1 MKKQTLK
8 KNRFVKRSKN
18 RDKNVSSNKT
28 KKKKIIRGKR
38 SDGKRRVFSN
48 KHSGKIQN
56 VNEIKTSKKL
66 RYKKQNNN
74 NDDKTLKKLRY
85 KTKEKTRK
93 KKKYKGGKKRTLK
106 KRRITGGSL
115 SLDDFKKHF
124 IGNIDYDEII
134 YKYFVYHRGVIIKKL
149 GQIATGIKDDN
160 DNLYYKSLQV
170 FILLT
175 SLIQH
180 GEFCL
185 PADVASKGGGGGRV
199 AALAAAA
206 AAAAPAKRRGTY
218 KLLVGKVAA
227 YIGEPEKLTEQSSGG
242 VIHATK
248 ILEKICTTTM
258 KTNFNSIF
266 EDSKSKIDKAKTFTS
281 NEDIAKDI
289 FSIIQSYLGDSV
301 KPYTMDILYQTI
313 ATEDPNCGDTA
324 MAEGLLVSVLS
335 KRTEGNTLDEFY
347 NDGRDAVDVNDM
359 NNVTKLAE
367 VLYTKYLSYLAD
379 LPEPTAAAVKP
390 VKSAAAADE
399 IKETSKQL
407 LIGMIP
413 KYFGE
418 PMITAKQAQH
428 IFLFLFREDA
438 NYNELYEA
446 QSADTPKEKA
456 SAMYKWCCEHRLRE
470 ILLIDEY
477 SKIIWKTLFQKI
489 LDVEKLSSIDE
500 AEVML
505 NSVLTHRN
513 LDRGQFYIDGYQGWE
528 KTNDSHENGS
538 FNRLTE
544 VLYKQYTEY
553 KTESDSE
560 LPTEVQILVGEGYE
574 IDKARIALN
583 NANNDMDLARAIL
596 NSQAEVEAPLP
607 ASPFVV
613 KAMNN
618 RADKKETQREGVG
631 FWNPAAQCYFV
642 TIIQCL
648 TNIKAFADAIQV
660 AAVAAVAVAATAKL
674 QAKNELVYGF
684 VVDSE
689 PKIVGL
695 DDVVF
700 AQAGEWGGFPLYRAF
715 GNDYALFRHVA
726 SSEWMFTPTYSA
738 LTEKQMND
746 LSTARRKTDDGA
758 VPLGQKDWQCRNDE
772 GWVEQ
777 GITLQ
782 AATAEQHTGAE
793 KEAGPHDA
801 PAEADTS
808 VQTQFIYYLDQII
821 KQKRNKENP
830 PIGFYQ
836 FSGTHRSPLDEI
848 KDKIR
853 KIGQS
858 TDREYN
864 LDDAKIFGVV
874 GGQQDATEFFIFL
887 LDCISGLT
895 RSGSAHKYR
904 EAPLDKL
911 YQFDIKTTKQ
921 CVDKP
926 ENANEKTEENQ
937 AVRLAVPNSA
947 DNTVQGLL
955 DNYIKETH
963 TTRDD
968 YTSLGPGAFGKECGA
983 TIKENDDFAN
993 LSEIFIITLNRF
1005 KSTYNAELIQNVK
1018 ELYKTRYVD
1027 EAPGGADIFN
1037 ALVHFNGV
1045 IASVLTALHNKE
1057 NVPKAPE
1064 GSGAVK
1070 ITNPVRME
1078 NEIIIDDKGVKKKYK
1093 LIAVCYQTG
1102 VDNAGHYYCDFLN
1115 SRVVNGATE
1124 EFWLRYNDTDVYTVE
1139 PPNDDQSNQ
1148 KTNYMLFYKS
1158 VDDSA
1163 DSAANIVEI
1172 EGPVA
1177 AGQLKD
1183 PPLHL
1188 HGHYEWW
1195 DKESQTNPSILKKQ
1209 MEDPTFSGTNISRV
1223 PDMTNVIKGYG
1234 AWEAADRS
1242 GMVPYT
1248 TDLGWR
1254 LGIFP
1259 AKQSDYKPFV
1269 VEIVLYFNKE
1279 IKQFTIHSE
1288 RASKSWY
1295 NSESQPKYNGRDT
1308 LTSIHTLG
1316 EKDSGLTVKFTT
1328 NGEQTYEMYLDVYNP
1343 LHAGESLDE
1352 EDKQNLLKFVKLII
1366 RDYGIPVAPVVATKP
1381 VVAPVVA
1388 PVVKPE
1394 VKPVLT
1400 EEDKKNLNKAL
1411 VDAAK
1416 VGDAAAV
1423 IKCLET
1429 VGTDVNAAD
1438 ESGWTALYNAAWMG
1452 DVGCMKALVDRGA
1465 VIDKANNEGVTPLMA
1480 ATDNAHKEAVE
1491 WLLKNKADWTLTDNN
1506 GKTASDKADA
1516 ELVVLN
1522 RAFHD
1527 IPPQSKLDELYD
1539 KYPVLKKR
1547 EVDKIKREETEQKV
1561 LTDEAAAAAKK
1572 MSDDT
1577 REQLEK
1583 IDKQRMHDEVMK
1595 EIIDEAEAH
1604 GHAEEDIEGM
1614 LAELAST
1621 AHTTDQ
1627 LSESNIDK
1635 LIDELQNTKQVS
1647 SIRLGP
1653 AIEEM
1658 NGDQLVRFITLVFTT
1673 MGGASK
1679 GGGPVASFD
1688 AGTPNPDDKL
1698 TALETGRVEADSVKI
1713 NLANID
1719 SNFFKENGI
1728 TLSETMRR
1736 VDKIAGAL
1744 RKKLID
1750 GKFIW
1755 ITDKTFCGN
1764 FADFY
1769 DLEQEL
1775 VDKVTKVTKQKY
1787 LRMLIS
1793 HGCIPYAFV
1802 VTNFSKFI
1810 QESKY
1815 EIERVCKLL
1824 DEENFEEGCG
1834 LKLLG
1839 DDYTLLQIVDDGTLV
1854 VSSGDFE
1861 EHTPPSEPVAS
1872 AAPLPPLLR
1881 KDTQVVSITTSV
1893 ANVEDIDT
1901 VKKRD
1906 DGDFVNAIDRI
1917 FKFQTLENEKKEL
1930 TQELDALQ
1938 VIMGSAEKKF
1948 KEGVAEAKDEVK
1960 AAKEAAERAQT
1971 QTRDAQTDAD
1981 RKLAVA
1987 AVAEAQTRAAA
1998 AEAAQKAAEKRVQEV
2013 EEEAARQLKAE
2024 VAKTA
2029 AMLQMSLRAAKA
2041 AQDEVKAAKEEAE
2054 IAQTDAERK
2063 LAEAAVAEAQRRADA
2078 AEAAQKAADERVR
2091 EVREEAAQ
2099 QLAEEV
2105 AEAKAQAA
2113 REVTAA
2119 KEEVNAAETLARD
2132 AKTDAD
2138 RKLAEAVAVE
2148 AQTRAAAAEA
2158 AQKAAEERVREVR
2171 GVREAAAQ
2179 QLVEEVA
2186 EAKAQA
2192 AIEVQAAKEEAE
2204 RAHTQARDAQTETER
2219 KRWQLRSVAAEAA
2232 QVTAE
2237 KRVREESVK
2246 AAAQQAEQQRLAARR
2261 RVWLAD
2267 DAKAA
2272 LIAAA
2277 EEEMTKL
2284 TAALE
2289 LVTKELDASKV
2300 SEIGN
2305 SQKLEQTKEEFIAK
2319 FAAYFQDLYEKELP
2333 DTTFK
2338 KLQFLIMGE
2347 EVQEIGAYLDGA

>member
-124 IGNIDYDEII
+124 IGNIDYDELI

-185 PADVASKGGGGGRV
+185 PADVASKGGGPLFGKERE
-199 AALAAAA
+199 
-206 AAAAPAKRRGTY
+206 TE
-218 KLLVGKVAA
+218 KLLEGKVAS
-227 YIGEPEKLTEQSSGG
+227 YFGKP
-242 VIHATK
+242 VD
-248 ILEKICTTTM
+248 M
-258 KTNFNSIF
+258 
-266 EDSKSKIDKAKTFTS
+266 DKAKTILQ
-281 NEDIAKDI
+281 DIYGPRGYKEQYNITKRGSAETKSAVIYNNLQSSLRGYLLRKEYKDI
-289 FSIIQSYLGDSV
+289 IL
-301 KPYTMDILYQTI
+301 DILYQKIVTEDDKC
-313 ATEDPNCGDTA
+313 ADKLTAQVQLESVLSGRKEDPN
-324 MAEGLLVSVLS
+324 
-335 KRTEGNTLDEFY
+335 EFFT
-347 NDGRDAVDVNDM
+347 GAVDALGMTDQ

-399 IKETSKQL
+399 IKEKSKQL

-418 PMITAKQAQH
+418 PMITASQAQH
-428 IFLFLFREDA
+428 IFLFLFSDDA
-438 NYNELYEA
+438 NYNQLYSLCER
-446 QSADTPKEKA
+446 QDTITREDKA

-477 SKIIWKTLFQKI
+477 SKIIWKKLFQKI
-489 LDVEKLSSIDE
+489 LDVEKPSSIEVAE
-500 AEVML
+500 AML

-513 LDRGQFYIDGYQGWE
+513 LKREQFYNNVYKGWE
-528 KTNDSHENGS
+528 QTNDSHENGS

-560 LPTEVQILVGEGYE
+560 LPKEVQILVGEGYE

-583 NANNDMDLARAIL
+583 DANNDVDMARAL
-596 NSQAEVEAPLP
+596 LDSLAEVEEPPP

-618 RADKKETQREGVG
+618 RADKKETRREGVG

-758 VPLGQKDWQCRNDE
+758 VPLGQKDWQCRDDE

-777 GITLQ
+777 GITLR

-895 RSGSAHKYR
+895 QSGSAHKYR

-937 AVRLAVPNSA
+937 AVRLAVPNYA

-955 DNYIKETH
+955 DNYIKETL

-968 YTSLGPGAFGKECGA
+968 YTSLGPGTFGKECGA

-1005 KSTYNAELIQNVK
+1005 RSIYDAESIANVNK
-1018 ELYKTRYVD
+1018 LYHARYAGED
-1027 EAPGGADIFN
+1027 TPGGEKIFN

-1139 PPNDDQSNQ
+1139 PPNDDQYNQ

-1177 AGQLKD
+1177 VGPLKD

-1259 AKQSDYKPFV
+1259 AKQSDYKLFV

-1279 IKQFTIHSE
+1279 TKQFTIHSE

-1295 NSESQPKYNGRDT
+1295 ISESKPKYNGRDT

-1416 VGDAAAV
+1416 VGDADAV

-1438 ESGWTALYNAAWMG
+1438 ESGRTALYSAAWMG

-1522 RAFHD
+1522 RAHHD

-1764 FADFY
+1764 FVDFY

-1971 QTRDAQTDAD
+1971 QTRDAQTDAE
-1981 RKLAVA
+1981 RT
-1987 AVAEAQTRAAA
+1987 VAEAAVVEAHTRAAA

-2063 LAEAAVAEAQRRADA
+2063 LAEAAVAEAQRRAAD

-2179 QLVEEVA
+2179 QLAEEVA

-2237 KRVREESVK
+2237 KRVREVSVK

-2338 KLQFLIMGE
+2338 KLQLFIMGE